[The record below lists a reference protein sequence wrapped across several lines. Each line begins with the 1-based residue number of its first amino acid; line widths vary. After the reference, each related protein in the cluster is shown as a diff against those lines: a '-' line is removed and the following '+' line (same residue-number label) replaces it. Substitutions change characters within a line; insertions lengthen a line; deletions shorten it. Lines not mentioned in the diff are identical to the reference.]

1 MVEKRKSYIHV
12 DVTDNLTLVLV
23 WLSVILK
30 IQNLQ
35 KELEVGGSWLK
46 SDIAQKS
53 SADTSW
59 VLSDERYQG
68 EERIAAGA
76 DRGEGEVA

>member
-53 SADTSW
+53 SADTSR
-59 VLSDERYQG
+59 VLSDGRYQG
-68 EERIAAGA
+68 EERIAGG
-76 DRGEGEVA
+76 DRGEGEAA

>member
-53 SADTSW
+53 SADTSR
-59 VLSDERYQG
+59 VLSDGRYQ
-68 EERIAAGA
+68 ERIAAA